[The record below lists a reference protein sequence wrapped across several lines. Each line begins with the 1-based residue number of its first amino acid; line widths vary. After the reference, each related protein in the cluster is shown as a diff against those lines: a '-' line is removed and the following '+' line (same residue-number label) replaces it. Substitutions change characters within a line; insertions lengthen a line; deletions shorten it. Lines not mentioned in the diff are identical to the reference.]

1 VVVLGFFGVMIAAAN
16 LVGGASDLTR
26 PRELATAATAQPVSA
41 EEAERCKV
49 PAFAIAIGHVE
60 KWKLHNDCR

>member
-1 VVVLGFFGVMIAAAN
+1 MIAATN
-16 LVGGASDLTR
+16 VVSGKSDLMQ
-26 PRELATAATAQPVSA
+26 PQELATAATGQPVSD

-60 KWKLHNDCR
+60 KWKLHNNCK